1 MQHSLGNWQ
10 MLPFENITIV
20 DLTSV
25 VAGPTAT
32 QILAQ
37 QGARVWK
44 VEPPEGDSAR
54 ALGAIGA
61 RSISSV
67 HLVLNAEKQSVGINL
82 ASEGGRD
89 LLRQMLPFADVV
101 IHNFRPGVPERLG
114 IEPATLHAI
123 NPQLIVARIAGFGQE
138 GPMSDGRAY
147 DPIVQAEAAMLS
159 WSSEEPLLSPQWICD
174 KNAGLYAA
182 QAISAALYSRAKSK
196 DGNGS
201 VIDISM
207 LEAGV
212 SYGWIDQ
219 HGDQVIVDPALPMPN
234 IAAVYRP
241 WQTAD
246 GWIVVVMLSQAEFE
260 GWARALSAP
269 ELLSE
274 TQFSDMASRFLH
286 WDAMREIAAPR
297 LAAMTTAMAILR
309 LKNSG
314 VPCGIANRS
323 EALHVH
329 AQLCHDNFIATQQH
343 PDAGIIRR
351 PLPVARFNGT
361 RSKCD
366 THAPRIGR
374 DSMAVLKTCGVN
386 DQAIAAAFASGAAFQ
401 PED

>member
-1 MQHSLGNWQ
+1 

-67 HLVLNAEKQSVGINL
+67 HLVLNAEKQSVGIDL
-82 ASEGGRD
+82 ASERGRD

-114 IEPATLHAI
+114 LEPAALHAI
-123 NPQLIVARIAGFGQE
+123 NPQLVVARIAGFGQE
-138 GPMSDGRAY
+138 GPMSELRAY

-159 WSSEEPLLSPQWICD
+159 WSSEGPLLSPQWVCD

-182 QAISAALYSRAKSK
+182 QAISAALYNRAQRK
-196 DGNGS
+196 DGSGS

-219 HGDQVIVDPALPMPN
+219 HGDEIIVDPLLPMPD

-246 GWIVVVMLSQAEFE
+246 GWIVVVMLSQGEFE
-260 GWARALSAP
+260 GWARVLSAP
-269 ELLSE
+269 ELLGD
-274 TQFSDMASRFLH
+274 TRFADMASRFLH
-286 WDAMREIAAPR
+286 WDEMREIAAPR
-297 LAAMTTAMAILR
+297 LAAMTTAAAISK
-309 LKNSG
+309 LKNAG

-323 EALHVH
+323 EALHAH
-329 AQLCHDNFIATQQH
+329 AQLCHDNFIVTRQH
-343 PDAGIIRR
+343 PDAGMIRY
-351 PLPVARFNGT
+351 PLPVARFNGM
-361 RSKCD
+361 RGKCD
-366 THAPRIGR
+366 AHAPPIGR
-374 DSMAVLKTCGVN
+374 DSMAVLRDCGIDSEV
-386 DQAIAAAFASGAAFQ
+386 IAAAFASGAAFQ
-401 PED
+401 PKE